1 MKRLTGIVDT
11 IRVIEKYNLAHSY
24 DREKDEYIISDKD
37 FDKVRA
43 QAVNPAYVDGLL
55 VGNTK
60 IVYGGRFT
68 LA

>member
-11 IRVIEKYNLAHSY
+11 IRVIEKYNLAYSY
-24 DREKDEYIISDKD
+24 DRENDEYIISDKD
-37 FDKVRA
+37 FDTIRA
-43 QAVNPAYVDGLL
+43 QAVNPAYVENLL

-60 IVYGGRFT
+60 RVYGGRFM

>member
-11 IRVIEKYNLAHSY
+11 IQLIEKHHLAYSY

-43 QAVNPAYVDGLL
+43 QAVNLAYVDGLL

-60 IVYGGRFT
+60 RVYGGRFT